1 MVVKHFLL
9 LALTV
14 AAVFSEELATYPENV
29 RENQGRIVSGWEAYP
44 GQFPYQLSLRMVSPA
59 GVVFACGATVI
70 HNEWA
75 LTAAH
80 CTAARVTILIRA
92 GATDLS
98 NPELVL
104 ETTEYYNHPNYIE
117 QLTSVQPDDIGL
129 IKFPIAIEYSQRIQ
143 PIRLQS
149 SQDRNKN
156 YDRMRFTATGWGR
169 TWTGEPVCVC
179 GDSGGGLTVEDID
192 GQPTQVGVSS
202 FVSSGGCH
210 TEVPAAP
217 ETETTTVTQ
226 EDTTVTESETT
237 VTEAVTTVTEAKTT
251 VNEAATTVTDIET
264 TIEYVIFQLK
274 LKEVLVPLYSLG
286 VLIFLKML
294 VPNPNF
300 PEVRNPGR
308 IMRIH
313 HDAFS
318 VSNNIAVV
326 ADWNN
331 NNGTMLDTGTQ
342 FRPPRVDLMQ
352 FPKAQ
357 HTGDWLVIFRVIM
370 PMYMVMTLSQF
381 ITYLLMLVTAGI
393 LGSFAV
399 NLMSGLYF
407 IQVFVSNADSLA
419 FWFLSLISSSCY
431 ALAMDKALVLDM
443 AGVGVTWDNLWSGP
457 GVPFGGSLIMMAID
471 TVNTGSSRSHGSVCY
486 HRSGV
491 AVDVAEFLLY
501 ISTPT
506 VILRITRTSN
516 LCPSLTGIEAVFFI
530 EKIYVLVDGEGTPGQ
545 RSHQDCGPPKN
556 LSSLPD
562 PNDMHEIRQMIGVC
576 PQQDVLFDLLSVKEH
591 LKFFAAIKSLV
602 LWVCI

>member
-169 TWTGEPVCVC
+169 TWTGGSSPQVMNWVYLLGVTNFNCLLAFNFSPIIVDSTIC
-179 GDSGGGLTVEDID
+179 ASFFNVTSQSTCQGDSGGGLTVEDID

-210 TEVPAAP
+210 TEVPAGFIRPGHYHEWYTEVTGINFDWIPGQTTEAP

-264 TIEYVIFQLK
+264 TVSEAQ
-274 LKEVLVPLYSLG
+274 
-286 VLIFLKML
+286 
-294 VPNPNF
+294 
-300 PEVRNPGR
+300 
-308 IMRIH
+308 
-313 HDAFS
+313 DATES
-318 VSNNIAVV
+318 
-326 ADWNN
+326 D
-331 NNGTMLDTGTQ
+331 
-342 FRPPRVDLMQ
+342 
-352 FPKAQ
+352 
-357 HTGDWLVIFRVIM
+357 
-370 PMYMVMTLSQF
+370 
-381 ITYLLMLVTAGI
+381 
-393 LGSFAV
+393 
-399 NLMSGLYF
+399 
-407 IQVFVSNADSLA
+407 
-419 FWFLSLISSSCY
+419 
-431 ALAMDKALVLDM
+431 
-443 AGVGVTWDNLWSGP
+443 
-457 GVPFGGSLIMMAID
+457 
-471 TVNTGSSRSHGSVCY
+471 
-486 HRSGV
+486 
-491 AVDVAEFLLY
+491 E
-501 ISTPT
+501 
-506 VILRITRTSN
+506 
-516 LCPSLTGIEAVFFI
+516 
-530 EKIYVLVDGEGTPGQ
+530 
-545 RSHQDCGPPKN
+545 
-556 LSSLPD
+556 
-562 PNDMHEIRQMIGVC
+562 
-576 PQQDVLFDLLSVKEH
+576 
-591 LKFFAAIKSLV
+591 
-602 LWVCI
+602 